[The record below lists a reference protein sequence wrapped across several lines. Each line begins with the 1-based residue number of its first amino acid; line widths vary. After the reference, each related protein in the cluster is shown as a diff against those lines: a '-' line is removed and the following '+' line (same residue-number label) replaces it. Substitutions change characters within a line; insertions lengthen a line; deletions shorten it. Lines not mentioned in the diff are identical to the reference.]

1 MHFCYCNGVENSAIK
16 TLSEHTS
23 TNEHK
28 LWKLP
33 TNDERNTFMN
43 SLLVVWNDNTMVI
56 KGRLIVTENQA
67 CKR

>member
-1 MHFCYCNGVENSAIK
+1 MHFCYCNGVANSAIK

-33 TNDERNTFMN
+33 LNDEKTYVHEFTFSCME
-43 SLLVVWNDNTMVI
+43 W
-56 KGRLIVTENQA
+56 
-67 CKR
+67 